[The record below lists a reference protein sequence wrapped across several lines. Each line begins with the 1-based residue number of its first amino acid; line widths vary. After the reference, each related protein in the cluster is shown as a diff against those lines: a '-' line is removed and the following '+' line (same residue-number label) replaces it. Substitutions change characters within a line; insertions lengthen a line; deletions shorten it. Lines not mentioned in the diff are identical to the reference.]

1 MVDVV
6 FITGI
11 YEAGIEELIS
21 ITETVWLDVVD
32 VVFTADVLDVV
43 FITDVLEVLG
53 VLTTVGVLD
62 VVFVTAA

>member
-21 ITETVWLDVVD
+21 ITETVWLGVVD
-32 VVFTADVLDVV
+32 IVFIVDVLDVV
-43 FITDVLEVLG
+43 SIVDMLEVLG
-53 VLTTVGVLD
+53 VLTIAGTLD